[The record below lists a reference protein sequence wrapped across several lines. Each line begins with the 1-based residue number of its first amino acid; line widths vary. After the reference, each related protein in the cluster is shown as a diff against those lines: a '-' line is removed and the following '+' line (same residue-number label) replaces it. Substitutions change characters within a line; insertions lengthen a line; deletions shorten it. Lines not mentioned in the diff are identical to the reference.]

1 MKRAWVGLALL
12 SVSWLFGLRYYHAE
26 AWVTWTVLILV
37 GTVLL
42 TRVRLRAPGK
52 AASALALALLL
63 PSVAVA
69 PWPYRSAPLLIV
81 AGLAL
86 HLAPIPRRWPKTLG
100 VAALMA
106 GLILTAQSL
115 AMVAYESITARSH
128 ELPHPLALVLL
139 GLARLLGIDAALD
152 GSDLAL
158 YSVRT
163 VHRLGA
169 TWELLLDPPT
179 LCFLVGGIALLWSR
193 ANHRSP
199 IRSDT
204 SGVPMSLRAAQR
216 RSNLNPWGGRLLR
229 YARND
234 MLWRA
239 EGRLAII
246 LVVLTVLWLP
256 VRAALLM
263 AMLLHRALHTEYDTP
278 LALMNQFWNP
288 WLLLVLLL
296 VPVLLAIRFVRT
308 SLEEST
314 DSPESTGEM
323 VGTAQGSQTQNAVPG
338 APHPTRRR
346 VLALAFVFVGVFLLC
361 FGLLWDPAGRHKEG
375 RILVDEFHST
385 WEPTG
390 RPFDTEWYG
399 EESGYNYACI
409 YDYCSRFYQMGRLT
423 ARIDEATLQN
433 CDVLV
438 VKVPTSRYAS
448 EEVAAIER
456 FVKKGGGLL
465 LIGEH
470 TNVFDTGTHLNDIA
484 RRFGFRFRYDC
495 VFDIDA
501 VFEQRWQRPV
511 VALPIVQSLPSFDFA
526 VSCSIDPGASLGRAV
541 IRSTGLRNLPADY
554 HVSNFYPQVEDHAYS
569 RYGAFV
575 QLWTTRR
582 GAGRVAAFTDSTVFS
597 NFSTFEPGKAELM
610 LGLLEWLNHRNAA
623 PDGRLVLL
631 LNGLV
636 LGLAGLSGPSRIL
649 NRILDGL
656 VFGLGGLI
664 GSRWISKRGLKKT
677 SAANPQSA
685 IMSSPALTGGR
696 NPQSPILLLA
706 LGMSAW
712 ALAVVGVR
720 AVHRHGMPLPKP
732 VRPFVHVVMDR
743 TVCDTP
749 LSKSGFLAGEANGFG
764 IFERWILRLGC
775 FTSRRRGPEAL
786 TGDLVVFTYPSR
798 TVTDE
803 FREAV
808 VRYVA
813 AGGKVLV
820 VDSPE
825 NTASTANSLLYPF
838 GLSLDSS
845 RTLNGSVVAV
855 GKRSPTQNPAPP
867 ATNPPGVPV
876 EAAYKVAGG
885 EPVIT
890 LEGTA
895 VAATARHGQGS
906 VTAVGFGSR
915 WADARMGVTG
925 DVVPDP
931 ELRRVFDLE
940 FTLLRDILSLR

>member
-26 AWVTWTVLILV
+26 AWATWAVLIV
-37 GTVLL
+37 AGTGLL
-42 TRVRLRAPGK
+42 ARIRPSVPGK
-52 AASALALALLL
+52 TESILALVLLLL
-63 PSVAVA
+63 PAVAVA
-69 PWPYRSAPLLIV
+69 PWPYRIAPLMIFG
-81 AGLAL
+81 GLAL
-86 HLAPIPRRWPKTLG
+86 HLSPIPRSWPKTMS
-100 VAALMA
+100 AATLTA

-115 AMVAYESITARSH
+115 AMIAYESVTARSH
-128 ELPHPLALVLL
+128 ELPHALGLVLL

-152 GSDLAL
+152 GSGLAM

-179 LCFLVGGIALLWSR
+179 LCFLVGGIVMLWCR
-193 ANHRSP
+193 ASPRSP
-199 IRSDT
+199 MQLNT
-204 SGVPMSLRAAQR
+204 PGAFMSLRGAQR
-216 RSNLNPWGGRLLR
+216 RSNLRAWLGRLLR
-229 YARND
+229 YACND
-234 MLWRA
+234 ML
-239 EGRLAII
+239 GRRDLRSAIVLI
-246 LVVLTVLWLP
+246 LLVVLWLP
-256 VRAALLM
+256 VRAALL
-263 AMLLHRALHTEYDTP
+263 AAVLLHRALRTEYETP
-278 LALMNQFWNP
+278 LALINQFWNP
-288 WLLLVLLL
+288 WILLVLLL
-296 VPVLLAIRFVRT
+296 VPVLLAIRFVRV
-308 SLEEST
+308 SLDERAVLSESM
-314 DSPESTGEM
+314 GAM
-323 VGTAQGSQTQNAVPG
+323 VGTTRGSQTQNTAFGV
-338 APHPTRRR
+338 PHPTRRPAVAL
-346 VLALAFVFVGVFLLC
+346 VLVFTGVLLLC
-361 FGLLWDPAGRHKEG
+361 FSLLWDPAGRRKEG

-423 ARIDEATLQN
+423 ARIDEAALQD

-438 VKVPTSRYAS
+438 VKVPTSRYAP
-448 EEVAAIER
+448 EEVTVIEH
-456 FVKKGGGLL
+456 FVRKGGGLL

-470 TNVFDTGTHLNDIA
+470 TNVFDTGTHINDIA

-495 VFDIDA
+495 LFDIDA
-501 VFEQRWQRPV
+501 VFEQRWQPPV
-511 VALPIVQSLPSFDFA
+511 VAHPIVQNLPSFDFA
-526 VSCSIDPGASLGRAV
+526 VSCSISPGASLGRAV

-582 GAGRVAAFTDSTVFS
+582 GAGRVAAFPDSTVFS

-610 LGLLEWLNHRNAA
+610 LGLLEWLNHRNSFLD
-623 PDGRLVLL
+623 PRLWLL
-631 LNGLV
+631 VGGLV
-636 LGLAGLSGPSRIL
+636 LSLIGVRRSS
-649 NRILDGL
+649 N
-656 VFGLGGLI
+656 FGL
-664 GSRWISKRGLKKT
+664 RISDFGLKKAR
-677 SAANPQSA
+677 SANPQSA
-685 IMSSPALTGGR
+685 IMSSPALTGDR
-696 NPQSPILLLA
+696 NPQSLLPLLA

-720 AVHRHGMPLPKP
+720 AAHHHGMPMPRP
-732 VRPFVHVVMDR
+732 NRPFVHVVMDR
-743 TVCDTP
+743 TLSDTP

-775 FTSRRRGPEAL
+775 FTSRRSGPEAL

-798 TVTDE
+798 SVTDE
-803 FREAV
+803 FRAAV
-808 VRYVA
+808 VRYVTS
-813 AGGKVLV
+813 GGRVLV
-820 VDSPE
+820 LDSPE

-845 RTLNGSVVAV
+845 RTLNGSLVAV
-855 GKRSPTQNPAPP
+855 GKGTPTQNPAPATPNQP
-867 ATNPPGVPV
+867 AVSV
-876 EAAYKVAGG
+876 EAACKVAGG
-885 EPVIT
+885 EPVF
-890 LEGTA
+890 LLDGTP

-906 VTAVGFGSR
+906 VTVVGFASR

-925 DVVPDP
+925 DVVPDA
-931 ELRRVFDLE
+931 EMRRVFDLE